1 MKTYQDFQKCK
12 TESEKIT
19 FISEL
24 IQEHKTSDLYQTA
37 FIASQYDMQM
47 NPTIEKYKK
56 VLYKVTGEVVPDS
69 YSANWKT
76 KSNYFHRFVLQW
88 AQYLLGNGVKW
99 QKEETR
105 KQLGQQFDYDLQE
118 LTKKALVGG
127 VSFGFWNYSK
137 LHIFSILEF
146 APLYDE
152 ENSALMAGVRFWQL
166 EEKKPLRATLYEID
180 GYTDYICKDGVWS
193 VLHEKRGYVP
203 NIRTSKIDGSEIFGY
218 ENYPSFP
225 IVPLWGN
232 SNKQSE
238 IVGLREQIDCYDF
251 IKNGFA
257 NDLDDASLFYW
268 TLNNAGAMDDIDLSE
283 FIQHIKTVHAAKVD
297 NEVTAE
303 SHVIDVPYSNREALL
318 DRLSRDLYQSAMAMN
333 SELIANGANTATQI
347 RASYEPLNCKTD
359 DLEYQVLT
367 FLDSLLKVIGI
378 TNEAP
383 SFTRSVM
390 INAQEEIQNVI
401 LSANWLSQEY
411 MTTKILDLLGDGD
424 KAKAVLEQIRLERLS
439 QSVGDED
446 EESEPIIQTPETAQ
460 EGNF

>member
-1 MKTYQDFQKCK
+1 MKTYQDFLQCK
-12 TESEKIT
+12 SEQEKT
-19 FISEL
+19 SFINTL
-24 IQEHKTSDLYQTA
+24 IQEHKASELYQTA
-37 FIASQYDMQM
+37 VIATQYDKQM

-76 KSNYFHRFVLQW
+76 KSNYFHRFILQW

-99 QKEETR
+99 QKEET
-105 KQLGQQFDYDLQE
+105 KKLLGQKFDYDLQE

-127 VSFGFWNYSK
+127 VSFGFWNYDR
-137 LHIFSILEF
+137 LHIFSVLEF

-152 ENSALMAGVRFWQL
+152 ENGALMAGVRFWQL
-166 EEKKPLRATLYEID
+166 AEDKPLRATLYEID
-180 GYTDYICKDGVWS
+180 GYTDYIFKGGTWS
-193 VLHEKRGYVP
+193 ILHSKRGYVP
-203 NIRTSKIDGSEIFGY
+203 NVRISKIDGAEIYCY

-225 IVPLWGN
+225 VIPLWGN
-232 SNKQSE
+232 SNHQSE
-238 IVGLREQIDCYDF
+238 IVGIREQIDCYDF

-268 TLNNAGAMDDIDLSE
+268 TLNNAGGMDDIDLSE

-297 NEVTAE
+297 DNITAE
-303 SHVIDVPYSNREALL
+303 SHVIDVPYNNREALL

-333 SELIANGANTATQI
+333 SELIASGANTATQI

-359 DLEYQVLT
+359 DIEYQVLM
-367 FLDSLLKVIGI
+367 FLESLLKVIGI
-378 TNEAP
+378 AEETP

-401 LSANWLSQEY
+401 LAANWLSQEFI
-411 MTTKILDLLGDGD
+411 TTKILDLLGDGD
-424 KAKAVLEQIRLERLS
+424 KTKAVLQQLAIERMN
-439 QSVGDED
+439 QGDED
-446 EESEPIIQTPETAQ
+446 EEQDTIRETPPATH